1 MSDTKE
7 LLRKI
12 AALRLR
18 LDQAQGLVREAHAT
32 ETNGTE
38 AHATA
43 AGLSGNPAALE
54 ERVQRGGW
62 HNALLDGALRGAEP
76 ADKPPLPT
84 RLCQRGARLVHR
96 CRELLQQLKALADD
110 PILPTDAGDPLAD
123 LHHATAR
130 MIDAVLRAVQ
140 TFPPSTSA
148 QLRLSEGLEAVLDVV
163 DERIAIIKSAM
174 RLRSSET
181 GRIERL
187 ADALRRIAAGQS
199 VTVKS
204 LEQLAGEVRDE
215 ARQGLPLRFHPM
227 KTNDPACAAA
237 AHGLTVAQVLARL
250 IEGDSDWHGRDLEG
264 LVAALVHDAGMVRLP
279 AELIAQNGPL
289 TEEQRRLVERHPL
302 AGAQSLVKLW
312 PGGGWAIDAAA
323 DHHERLD
330 GTGYPRGKRDLH
342 LADEVKL
349 LAVCDVYAALAS
361 ARPWRGP
368 HEPRT
373 ALADTLLLADG
384 GALDKNQ
391 AERLLRLAFY
401 PPGSIVE
408 LDDGSVALVLAP
420 QTGALALTQ
429 PGRPVVTVV
438 REAIGQ
444 PPAAPRCLDLAQS
457 ERNIVR
463 SLTPVERRQVVGR
476 QYPELV

>member
-7 LLRKI
+7 LLQKI

-18 LDQAQGLVREAHAT
+18 LDQAQGLVREASDGAP
-32 ETNGTE
+32 
-38 AHATA
+38 ASA
-43 AGLSGNPAALE
+43 AGLE
-54 ERVQRGGW
+54 EKVQRGGW
-62 HNALLDGALRGAEP
+62 HNTLLDSALRGAEQG
-76 ADKPPLPT
+76 DKPTLPT
-84 RLCQRGARLVHR
+84 RLTQRAARLVQR
-96 CRELLQQLKALADD
+96 ARELLQQLKALADD
-110 PILPTDAGDPLAD
+110 PILPLDTGDPLAD
-123 LHHATAR
+123 LHRTTAR
-130 MIDAVLRAVQ
+130 MIDAALRTVQ
-140 TFPPSTSA
+140 AFPPSTSA

-163 DERIAIIKSAM
+163 DERIATIKSAM

-187 ADALRRIAAGQS
+187 ADALRRIAAGQT

-204 LEQLAGEVRDE
+204 LEQLACEVRDE
-215 ARQGLPLRFHPM
+215 ARQGLPLRFHPI
-227 KTNDPACAAA
+227 KADDPAAAAA

-250 IEGDSDWHGRDLEG
+250 IEDDADWHGRDLEG
-264 LVAALVHDAGMVRLP
+264 VVAALVHDAGMVRLP
-279 AELIAQNGPL
+279 ADLIGQRGPL

-312 PGGGWAIDAAA
+312 PGGGWPIDAAA

-330 GTGYPRGKRDLH
+330 GTGYPKGKRDLH
-342 LADEVKL
+342 LGEEVKL

-373 ALADTLLLADG
+373 ALTDTLLLADRG
-384 GALDKNQ
+384 GLDRKH

-420 QTGALALTQ
+420 QSGERALTQ
-429 PGRPVVTVV
+429 PAKPMVTVV

-444 PPAAPRCLDLAQS
+444 PPAAPRFLDLAQQS
-457 ERNIVR
+457 ERSIVR
-463 SLTPVERRQVVGR
+463 SLTLTERRRVLGR

>member
-7 LLRKI
+7 LLQKI

-18 LDQAQGLVREAHAT
+18 LDQAQGLVRDTRPAT
-32 ETNGTE
+32 EE
-38 AHATA
+38 S
-43 AGLSGNPAALE
+43 SGSPPALE
-54 ERVQRGGW
+54 EKVQRGGW
-62 HNALLDGALRGAEP
+62 HNSLLDGVLRGAEP
-76 ADKPPLPT
+76 AEKPPLPA
-84 RLCQRGARLVHR
+84 RLSQRGARLVHR
-96 CRELLQQLKALADD
+96 SRELLQQLKALAED
-110 PILPTDAGDPLAD
+110 PILPLDTGDPLAD
-123 LHHATAR
+123 LHRTTAS
-130 MIDAVLRAVQ
+130 MIDAVLRSVQ

-148 QLRLSEGLEAVLDVV
+148 QLRLSQGLEAVLDVV
-163 DERIAIIKSAM
+163 EERVSIIKAAM
-174 RLRSSET
+174 RQRSSET

-187 ADALRRIAAGQS
+187 ADALRRIASGQA

-204 LEQLAGEVRDE
+204 LEQLAGEVRDD

-227 KTNDPACAAA
+227 TTDDPARAAA

-250 IEGDSDWHGRDLEG
+250 IEGDADWHGRDLEG
-264 LVAALVHDAGMVRLP
+264 IVAALVHDAGMVRLP
-279 AELIAQNGPL
+279 ADLIAQKGPL

-330 GTGYPRGKRDLH
+330 GTGYPKGKRNLH

-384 GALDKNQ
+384 GALDRKQ

-401 PPGSIVE
+401 PPGSIVQ
-408 LDDGSVALVLAP
+408 LDDGSVALVVAP
-420 QTGALALTQ
+420 QTGERALTQ
-429 PGRPVVTVV
+429 PARPVVTVV

-444 PPAAPRCLDLAQS
+444 PPAAPRYLDLAQQS

-463 SLTPVERRQVVGR
+463 SLTPAERRQIVGR